1 MSRNLIGSPIPI
13 RERGDTNFNNE
24 CDVNFQAG
32 QYTANGSVYH
42 GTVISNLTLN
52 ARRQRY
58 LASLSF
64 GQLGTREASVR
75 HALKETCEWVVSRQ
89 EVIKWLEPDENERQ
103 KLLWIKGKPGTGK
116 STIVKF
122 MCNRIKRSRKN
133 AIVLNF
139 FFNARGSNFERS
151 TAGTFRALLHQL
163 LVIRSD
169 LQSIFDTCNVH
180 LDQQGNAEWTVEV
193 LQSLLS
199 AAISQLRGQQII
211 IFIDALDECSE
222 DDIRDMLDY
231 FEDDLQEAIDFESV
245 NLYLCLSSRHYPHI
259 DINYGQELVVEDQ
272 SEHMQDIEKFI
283 DNKLRIGK
291 DALAVRIKREL
302 LRRSSG
308 VFIWVV
314 LVVKA
319 LKREFDHG
327 NKHKL
332 LSELQ
337 RTPQTIDELLQDL
350 LGRDTDDQH
359 LLVSCVQWVLF
370 AYEPLEVGQLYLGI
384 ITSTGSLPENLDGVS
399 EEDMERFLLHCSR
412 GLIELT
418 PGDDGVMQF
427 IHESVR
433 EFFLAGNDLTRYGFG
448 EPTTFIGRSHDRIKD
463 SCALFNARIFQLD
476 HPPYDPSNDKDYSLD
491 MFGYHTV
498 ENIILHSEA
507 AQRHGYDQVQFI
519 RNFDLPGYTRLIQHK
534 KCFVHLPS
542 RPTLRHVLVVNH
554 AVNLPDLIEAQAS
567 DVWSTEIWGELDE
580 PVSIERF
587 APKFDLTYY
596 DDLLQPLDLKRIII
610 EDYSPSDFAAPPI
623 ENALEAAVAIGN
635 RAMVRTL
642 LLRITKTVAENVLGP
657 NRGLGNEEVDILV
670 QTIFALDWLTV
681 DARNKMLSC
690 LVGTSSVTTTPSAG
704 TLQKCAVYCGH
715 WLLVAVLVQASET
728 ILDWAW
734 QPSDNDNSHHFPGTS
749 LCRNSLLLRAC
760 KAGQWLLAKKMLMR
774 PDASEHKF
782 LTKMT
787 MVPLALSE
795 IGNVNSQPG
804 DRKAVLKLL
813 FEWTEFS
820 YETSPTRLQLA
831 RQCLVH
837 RDVEALEII
846 NTMMEVPVEQL
857 TIYERLQY
865 LLLTNRWSEA
875 DYQSF
880 KELGIKEGRG
890 IVSSLVISK
899 ASEEVIT
906 NVLSKERR
914 HFSYSEVASLRR
926 AILEYHKL
934 EDQLDNSQRSSN
946 TFGYLCIARAAIH
959 TDDLSV
965 IEMLINQN
973 LIGPRYGE
981 SYMELKIARALYQPL
996 LSCIRQDRT
1005 TTLRAFFRSK
1015 YIHGDIRTEYT
1026 TQSLE
1031 WIAQKEAKGQG
1042 SRSIIAD
1049 NYELSR
1055 DTRDVFKPQWNM
1067 ARDLLLRQLENMH
1080 INVKRVMRE
1089 RGGPQRR
1096 WAIMNLQD
1104 MTGQSRLAMS
1114 IERLRGKGRLILL
1127 HERPDCPRI
1136 EVHWDIYSK
1145 SQQHVRLPSGRRHG
1159 IVHLDTSHGEPILW
1173 LSE

>member
-13 RERGDTNFNNE
+13 RERGDTNFNND

-52 ARRQRY
+52 SPSPQSPLIDHQAEIRTARRQRY

-75 HALKETCEWVVSRQ
+75 HALKETCEWVVSRN
-89 EVIKWLEPDENERQ
+89 EVTKWLEPDENERQ

-116 STIVKF
+116 STIIKF
-122 MCNRIKRSRKN
+122 MCNRIKRLRNN

-163 LVIRSD
+163 LLIRSD

-180 LDQQGNAEWTVEV
+180 IDQQGNAEWTVEV

-199 AAISQLRGQQII
+199 AAIGQLRSQQII

-231 FEDDLQEAIDFESV
+231 FEDDLQEAIDSESV

-332 LSELQ
+332 MSELQ

-350 LGRDTDDQH
+350 LGRDTDDRH

-370 AYEPLEVGQLYLGI
+370 AYKPLEVGQLYLAI
-384 ITSTGSLPENLDGVS
+384 ITSTGSLPEDLEGVS
-399 EEDMERFLLHCSR
+399 EEDMERYLLHCSR

-433 EFFLAGNDLTRYGFG
+433 EIFLAGNDLTQYGFG
-448 EPTTFIGRSHDRIKD
+448 GPTTFTGRSHDRIKD
-463 SCALFNARIFQLD
+463 SCALFNARISQLH
-476 HPPYDPSNDKDYSLD
+476 HPPHDPSDDKNYTLD
-491 MFGYHTV
+491 MFGHYTV

-507 AQRHGYDQVQFI
+507 AQRHGYNQVHFI

-542 RPTLRHVLVVNH
+542 RPTLPHVLVVNY
-554 AVNLPDLIEAQAS
+554 AVNLLELIEAQAS
-567 DVWSTEIWGELDE
+567 DIWSTEIWAELDG
-580 PVSIERF
+580 PVSIEQLTL
-587 APKFDLTYY
+587 KFNLTYY
-596 DDLLQPLDLKRIII
+596 HDLLQPLDLHRVVI
-610 EDYSPSDFAAPPI
+610 EEYSPSEFLTPSV

-635 RAMVRTL
+635 RGMVRTL
-642 LLRITKTVAENVLGP
+642 LLRISKTVAENVLGP
-657 NRGLGNEEVDILV
+657 NRNLGDEEIDILV
-670 QTIFALDWLTV
+670 QTIFDLDWVTV
-681 DARNKMLSC
+681 DARNKILRS
-690 LVGTSSVTTTPSAG
+690 LVGTSSETSTPSAG
-704 TLQKCAVYCGH
+704 TLQKCAVYCGL
-715 WLLVAVLVQASET
+715 WSLVSVLVEASET
-728 ILDWAW
+728 VLDWAW
-734 QPSDNDNSHHFPGTS
+734 QSPDNDNSDHFSGTP
-749 LCRNSLLLRAC
+749 LCRDSLLLRAC

-782 LTKMT
+782 LSNMT

-795 IGNVNSQPG
+795 IGNVNSQP
-804 DRKAVLKLL
+804 DERKAVLKLL
-813 FEWTEFS
+813 FERTKFS
-820 YETSPTRLQLA
+820 YETSLTKLQLA
-831 RQCLVH
+831 RQCLLH

-846 NTMMEVPVEQL
+846 NTAMEIPVEQL
-857 TIYERLQY
+857 TVYERLQY
-865 LLLTNRWSEA
+865 LLLTDRWSEV
-875 DYQSF
+875 DYQSLN
-880 KELGIKEGRG
+880 ELGIKKERG
-890 IVSSLVISK
+890 IISSTIVSR

-906 NVLSKERR
+906 HVLSKVCFGYKGTSPLKNLERR

-959 TDDLSV
+959 TNDLSV
-965 IEMLINQN
+965 IELLIDQS
-973 LIGPRYGE
+973 LLGPRYGE

-996 LSCIRQDRT
+996 VSCIRQDRT

-1031 WIAQKEAKGQG
+1031 WIARKEAKGQG

-1049 NYELSR
+1049 NYDLSR
-1055 DTRDVFKPQWNM
+1055 DTRDDFRPQWNM

-1096 WAIMNLQD
+1096 WAIYEPAGYD
-1104 MTGQSRLAMS
+1104 GAVS
-1114 IERLRGKGRLILL
+1114 IGDVNRTASGKG
-1127 HERPDCPRI
+1127 
-1136 EVHWDIYSK
+1136 
-1145 SQQHVRLPSGRRHG
+1145 
-1159 IVHLDTSHGEPILW
+1159 TSDFVARET
-1173 LSE
+1173 